1 MNVQC
6 KRCGLGKTRL
16 RHPSLPFNSP
26 PYPTRTI
33 RRRVRSVNHVTTK
46 GKEVDHNLWVWGSV
60 PRARSARGSPAK
72 KICFSSKVPIYGSR
86 PKSDSAPCG
95 AIEHNLSQTAP
106 AKPHQGYSEEIP
118 WCVHQG
124 ISQKDGILYWD
135 FEAC

>member
-16 RHPSLPFNSP
+16 RHPSLPFDSF

-60 PRARSARGSPAK
+60 PRALRARGSPANTCEN
-72 KICFSSKVPIYGSR
+72 ITSAATALITTQIISSR
-86 PKSDSAPCG
+86 PDRVSGSTR
-95 AIEHNLSQTAP
+95 LSNVVRFVHFTVR
-106 AKPHQGYSEEIP
+106 IP
-118 WCVHQG
+118 RIRTKIYELLFMNKQFG
-124 ISQKDGILYWD
+124 P
-135 FEAC
+135 